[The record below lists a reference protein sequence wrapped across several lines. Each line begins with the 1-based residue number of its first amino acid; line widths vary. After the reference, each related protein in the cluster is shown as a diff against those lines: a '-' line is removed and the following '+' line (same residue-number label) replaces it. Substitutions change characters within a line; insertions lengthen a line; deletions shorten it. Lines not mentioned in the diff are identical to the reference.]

1 MHPIRMFVA
10 ELGVKTIDEFGG
22 DELHLK
28 LGKAI
33 LPRSGLTSMRKG
45 RSNLFPMQ
53 SLGPYEKG

>member
-1 MHPIRMFVA
+1 LFVA

-28 LGKAI
+28 LGKAM